1 MHACCCEKGEK
12 EAREH
17 QILQNLH
24 QKRNKNMK
32 HIHGQKNIKKTYDE
46 VRMKLGRGILTLQD
60 NFILSDLT
68 SKRPQSKFP
77 EIRGFPVQN
86 ATFWGPKGRF
96 VRSRA
101 NLTRTMVSWFV
112 TSPTWVMFEGE
123 SLAKG
128 LKMVEMCHLT
138 TQKTS

>member
-1 MHACCCEKGEK
+1 MLCKFMLECDALAHRSFGFWWRHCNSSRELTMSCLCGVAQFEENAFCCASKRCTCRSQNSFEKQKTMHACCCEKGEK

-68 SKRPQSKFP
+68 SKRPQS
-77 EIRGFPVQN
+77 RQ
-86 ATFWGPKGRF
+86 
-96 VRSRA
+96 
-101 NLTRTMVSWFV
+101 
-112 TSPTWVMFEGE
+112 
-123 SLAKG
+123 
-128 LKMVEMCHLT
+128 
-138 TQKTS
+138 